1 MELIERYLQEIGRHL
16 PASKRAD
23 ILSEL
28 RSSLNDSLE
37 AHTTNGQPSEEAAI
51 QAIKE
56 MGAPREVAA
65 SYYPEGQY
73 LIGPELFPLFQL
85 IIRIVLAATVGGQ
98 LISAIVSLS
107 VSHRVDFMVQEL
119 LQIVDSIPAALGSV
133 VLVFAIMQWFN
144 VHPDFEK
151 KDFDPRSL
159 PPLHKDKPVHRGEL
173 TFSIVFG
180 TLFLAF
186 LITFG
191 TSGGFTAKY
200 GVNLLTDPVLDTYYP
215 WLAVSVV
222 LGILLDIVLL
232 WRGRWEISTRIAKI
246 GTDIFALV
254 LLRLLLQGQMAW
266 SSQMGLGGSLDEQFH
281 FTNTPQGFQLIGM
294 ASLRLAFFVAL
305 IVLAVSTFFRIYR
318 LIKNDLFNP
327 STPGMEMKSTPP
339 KDSPPG

>member
-16 PASKRAD
+16 PANRRAD

-37 AHTTNGQPSEEAAI
+37 ARTDGQPSDEAVI
-51 QAIKE
+51 QIIKD

-85 IIRIVLAATVGGQ
+85 IIRIVMAATVGGQ
-98 LISAIVSLS
+98 LISAIVSLT
-107 VSHRVDFMVQEL
+107 VSHRADFLEF
-119 LQIVDSIPAALGSV
+119 LQILNSIPAALGSV

-144 VHPDFEK
+144 VHPDFKK

-159 PPLHKDKPVHRGEL
+159 PPLHNDKPVHRGEL
-173 TFSIVFG
+173 VFSIVFG

-186 LITFG
+186 LVAFG
-191 TSGGFTAKY
+191 TSGGFTVKY
-200 GVNLLTDPVLDTYYP
+200 GVNLLTDPVLDKYYP
-215 WLAVSVV
+215 WIGVSVV

-232 WRGRWEISTRIAKI
+232 WRGHWEISTRIAKI

-254 LLRLLLQGQMAW
+254 LLRLLLQGQVAW
-266 SSQMGLGGSLDEQFH
+266 SNQMGISGSMHEQFQ
-281 FTNTPQGFQLIGM
+281 FTNTRLGSQLIGM
-294 ASLRLAFFVAL
+294 ASFRLAFFVAL
-305 IVLAVSTFFRIYR
+305 VVIAVSTFFRIYR
-318 LIKNDLFNP
+318 LVKNDLFNYRVQA
-327 STPGMEMKSTPP
+327 
-339 KDSPPG
+339 